1 MLQSEHL
8 VANVVAHLN
17 RNRVLKFEFFAA
29 SVLKDRLALFV
40 GTFVF
45 SAPFLMFVY
54 QWEQD
59 QLTTRLAGDFE
70 DVDELL

>member
-1 MLQSEHL
+1 M
-8 VANVVAHLN
+8 
-17 RNRVLKFEFFAA
+17 
-29 SVLKDRLALFV
+29 FV

-70 DVDELL
+70 DVDELLEDVRAGAHSQDSGTLERTVFLPFFNAVLAE